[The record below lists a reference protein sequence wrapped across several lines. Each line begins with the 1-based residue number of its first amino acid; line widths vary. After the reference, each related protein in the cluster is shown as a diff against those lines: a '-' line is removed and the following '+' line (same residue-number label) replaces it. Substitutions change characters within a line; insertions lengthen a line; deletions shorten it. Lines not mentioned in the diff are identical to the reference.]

1 MAVEQVVR
9 DLDQFLRRVRRFAA
23 GHASG
28 GLGWMHQGAG
38 EMLERLEELR
48 PQQLTLA
55 ETARTTDGGN
65 TRCARRAEIAASVA
79 EVQRV
84 AGEGR

>member
-23 GHASG
+23 GHQSG

-38 EMLERLEELR
+38 EMLERLEELK
-48 PQQLTLA
+48 PQQLTLG
-55 ETARTTDGGN
+55 ETTDRGN
-65 TRCARRAEIAASVA
+65 TRYGGSRRVEIAANVA
-79 EVQRV
+79 EVQAV
-84 AGEGR
+84 AREHG